1 MTDPWF
7 EGQSAASIR
16 VRFTPSPLAHLHL
29 GDVRTAL
36 YSWAFARHTGG
47 AFVLSVEDAGA
58 DQATAEHVTEQ
69 VAAVQET
76 LHWLGLNW
84 DEGPDQGGPYGPYR
98 QSERI
103 GLYHQWAQRLLD
115 TGHAYWCYC
124 SPEELQ
130 ARHETAGTQET
141 SGTHEAAG
149 TQGTAGTQEAA
160 GTQETAGTQR
170 TAETQET
177 AGTQGADYDR
187 YCRTVPPDQVEAY
200 LAEGRRPVLRFLM
213 PDGSATFTDLIRGE
227 ITVDHH
233 DVPDFVLMRAGGDP
247 LETLTAAVDDV
258 MMRITHVIRSEEQ
271 LPATPRQLALYRAM
285 GLPDEQFPVFAHL
298 PQILG
303 ADGQKLSRHHGATA
317 IDWYR
322 QEGFLPEALD
332 NYLAR
337 LNWSPGE
344 DRADF
349 TLDEL
354 VGAFELPQ
362 VSPSAARFEL
372 EKLEALNGVKIRGL
386 TPADFARRI
395 VPFLA
400 RTGLVT
406 EPLSSDQ
413 MWFIRDGAPL
423 IQDRI
428 TRLTEVPAL
437 LAFLLVPESGF
448 RVPAEEAAAV
458 LTADAATPLKAAAE
472 ALAPLSGADDWTAPA
487 IEQALNGALVDG
499 LGLEPGVAFAPV
511 QVAITGR
518 RNSPPL
524 AESMALLGRDRSLAR
539 LAAAQAASGASVR
552 GPG

>member
-1 MTDPWF
+1 VTDPWF
-7 EGQSAASIR
+7 GGQSAASIR
-16 VRFTPSPLAHLHL
+16 VRFTPSPLTHLHL

-47 AFVLSVEDAGA
+47 AFVLSVEDTEAG
-58 DQATAEHVTEQ
+58 QATAEHVAEQ

-84 DEGPDQGGPYGPYR
+84 DEGPDQGGSYGPYR

-130 ARHETAGTQET
+130 ARHETAGTQ
-141 SGTHEAAG
+141 
-149 TQGTAGTQEAA
+149 
-160 GTQETAGTQR
+160 
-170 TAETQET
+170 
-177 AGTQGADYDR
+177 GADYDR

-213 PDGSATFTDLIRGE
+213 PDGSTTFTDLIRGE
-227 ITVDHH
+227 ITVDHR
-233 DVPDFVLMRAGGDP
+233 DVPDFVLMRAGGNP

-303 ADGQKLSRHHGATA
+303 DDGQKLSRRDGETA

-337 LNWSPGE
+337 LNWSPGQ

-349 TLDEL
+349 SLDEL
-354 VGAFELPQ
+354 VGGFELSQ
-362 VSPSAARFEL
+362 VSPSAARFDP

-499 LGLEPGVAFAPV
+499 LGLEPGAAFAPV
-511 QVAITGR
+511 QVAITGH

-524 AESMALLGRDRSLAR
+524 PESMALLGRDRSLGR

>member
-1 MTDPWF
+1 VTDPWF
-7 EGQSAASIR
+7 GGQSAASIR
-16 VRFTPSPLAHLHL
+16 VRVTPSPVTHLHL

-47 AFVLSVEDAGA
+47 AFVLSVEDTEA
-58 DQATAEHVTEQ
+58 DQASAEHV
-69 VAAVQET
+69 AAIQET

-130 ARHETAGTQET
+130 ARHETAGTQ
-141 SGTHEAAG
+141 GAAG
-149 TQGTAGTQEAA
+149 TE
-160 GTQETAGTQR
+160 
-170 TAETQET
+170 
-177 AGTQGADYDR
+177 GADYDR
-187 YCRTVPPDQVEAY
+187 YCRTVPPDQVDAY
-200 LAEGRRPVLRFLM
+200 LAEGRRPALRFRM
-213 PDGSATFTDLIRGE
+213 PDGSTTFTDLVRGE

-233 DVPDFVLMRAGGDP
+233 DVPDFVLMRAGGNP
-247 LETLTAAVDDV
+247 LETLAAAVDDV
-258 MMRITHVIRSEEQ
+258 MMRITHIIRGEE
-271 LPATPRQLALYRAM
+271 LLAAAPRQLVLYRAM
-285 GLPDEQFPVFAHL
+285 GLPEDQLPVFAHL

-303 ADGQKLSRHHGATA
+303 DDGQKLSRRGGVTA

-332 NYLAR
+332 NYLAL

-344 DRADF
+344 DRDEF
-349 TLDEL
+349 TLDDL
-354 VGAFELPQ
+354 VGGFELPQ
-362 VSPSAARFEL
+362 VSPSAARFDP

-448 RVPAEEAAAV
+448 HVAAGEAAAV
-458 LTADAATPLKAAAE
+458 LTADAVTPLKAAAE

-487 IEQALNGALVDG
+487 IAAALHGALVDG
-499 LGLEPGVAFAPV
+499 LGLESEVAFAPV
-511 QVAITGR
+511 QVAITGH

-524 AESMALLGRDRSLAR
+524 PEAMALLGRDRSLAR

>member
-1 MTDPWF
+1 
-7 EGQSAASIR
+7 
-16 VRFTPSPLAHLHL
+16 
-29 GDVRTAL
+29 
-36 YSWAFARHTGG
+36 
-47 AFVLSVEDAGA
+47 
-58 DQATAEHVTEQ
+58 
-69 VAAVQET
+69 
-76 LHWLGLNW
+76 
-84 DEGPDQGGPYGPYR
+84 
-98 QSERI
+98 
-103 GLYHQWAQRLLD
+103 
-115 TGHAYWCYC
+115 
-124 SPEELQ
+124 
-130 ARHETAGTQET
+130 
-141 SGTHEAAG
+141 
-149 TQGTAGTQEAA
+149 
-160 GTQETAGTQR
+160 
-170 TAETQET
+170 
-177 AGTQGADYDR
+177 
-187 YCRTVPPDQVEAY
+187 
-200 LAEGRRPVLRFLM
+200 M
-213 PDGSATFTDLIRGE
+213 PDGSTTFTDLIRGE
-227 ITVDHH
+227 TTVDHR
-233 DVPDFVLMRAGGDP
+233 DVPDFVLMRAGGNP

-303 ADGQKLSRHHGATA
+303 DDGQKLSRRGGVTA

-332 NYLAR
+332 NYLAQ

-344 DRADF
+344 DRAEF

-362 VSPSAARFEL
+362 VSPSAARFEP

-437 LAFLLVPESGF
+437 LAFLLVPETGF

-487 IEQALNGALVDG
+487 IERGPARCAGG
-499 LGLEPGVAFAPV
+499 RPGPRA
-511 QVAITGR
+511 R
-518 RNSPPL
+518 RRVRPGPGGHHRPPQ
-524 AESMALLGRDRSLAR
+524 
-539 LAAAQAASGASVR
+539 LAAAARVHGPARPRPFAGPPGRRPSGQWRFRSRPRLISARVC
-552 GPG
+552 